1 MGFLS
6 SILSSATV
14 SVMKIVDFLLE
25 TLEFGKYIETE
36 GLTRGLK
43 NVFCVCVCMCV
54 YVRVCVRERACVIVR
69 YLHYSA

>member
-1 MGFLS
+1 M
-6 SILSSATV
+6 
-14 SVMKIVDFLLE
+14 MKIVDFLLE

-43 NVFCVCVCMCV
+43 MYCVCVYVCV
-54 YVRVCVRERACVIVR
+54 YVRVCVRERACVMVC